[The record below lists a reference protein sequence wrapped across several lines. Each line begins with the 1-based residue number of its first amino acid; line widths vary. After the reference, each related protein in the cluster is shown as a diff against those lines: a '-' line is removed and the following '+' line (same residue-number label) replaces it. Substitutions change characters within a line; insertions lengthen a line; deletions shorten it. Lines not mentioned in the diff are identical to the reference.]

1 MFGNAVNTYVCR
13 CNAVITSLIKKTHT
27 YNQMSWFGNLKKWEN
42 PGCQVSV
49 QSRRKTHLHSKQSCI
64 QKQKCLTESKTDYF
78 WVTRGCQCLWN
89 VKSEGLRRST
99 ALYLNFILIMILHA
113 VLLNWHITAPWLNY
127 TIFFHNIIH
136 EKENNILK
144 YLMSA
149 ASII

>member
-1 MFGNAVNTYVCR
+1 
-13 CNAVITSLIKKTHT
+13 
-27 YNQMSWFGNLKKWEN
+27 MSWFENFKKREN

-127 TIFFHNIIH
+127 TNFFFTILSMKKRTTYSSTSCLPLVSFKSTNPRFVHIDEISQHFH
-136 EKENNILK
+136 EPQT
-144 YLMSA
+144 S
-149 ASII
+149 